1 MFRMGRIVTAAGARV
16 KWQAMSFA
24 HLTIATRDA
33 ERTAQFFEATLCWRR
48 IHLPQNVE
56 IKAAWVEVA
65 PGQQIHI
72 LELPG
77 FEASPFEAEFGR
89 HYAFFHP
96 GADFP
101 ALKKR
106 LVSHGA
112 TIIPPVRETPFKR
125 FFFRDANGYYF
136 EIIDRDGYVSE

>member
-33 ERTAQFFEATLCWRR
+33 ERTARFFEATLHWRR

-72 LELPG
+72 LEIPG
-77 FEASPFEAEFGR
+77 FEPSPFEAEFGR
-89 HYAFFHP
+89 HFAFFHP
-96 GADFP
+96 GSDFP

-106 LVSHGA
+106 LVAHGA
-112 TIIPPVRETPFKR
+112 TIIPPIRETPFER